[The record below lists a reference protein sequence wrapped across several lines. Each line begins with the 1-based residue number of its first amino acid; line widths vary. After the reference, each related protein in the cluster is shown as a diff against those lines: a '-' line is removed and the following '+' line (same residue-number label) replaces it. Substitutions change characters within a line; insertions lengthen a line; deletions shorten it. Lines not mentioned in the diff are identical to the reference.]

1 MKNYSNEI
9 KPKQIFTY
17 LHIKANLEV
26 CRNQLKGK
34 SGIYGLKNLLNNQ
47 LYIGESINIYN
58 RYKQH
63 INHSHNFPLRNAI
76 EKDGLHNFAFLVF
89 VFVPSSS
96 REKMGNQD
104 KIDLKKELFRLETEI
119 IKGFDPKF
127 LYNII
132 IRTLKN

>member
-9 KPKQIFTY
+9 KPKQIFTD
-17 LHIKANLEV
+17 LHIKANLKV

-63 INHSHNFPLRNAI
+63 INNSHNFPLRNAI

-96 REKMGNQD
+96 REKWEI
-104 KIDLKKELFRLETEI
+104 KIKLILKKNFS
-119 IKGFDPKF
+119 D
-127 LYNII
+127 
-132 IRTLKN
+132 